1 VPDFLFYF
9 ITASLYAVLS
19 VAAWARMPAPRTD
32 PAISSGG
39 ESPSAWRRLL
49 LPFALLLHALL
60 LYRAMMGGEGF
71 NLNLGTALSVIVWL
85 TVLIYWVESYWVNVG
100 VLQNL
105 ILPFAAIA
113 VLLPY
118 FMASQHVLSYAS
130 MALFKAHLAIAMLA
144 YGLLTIAALH
154 ALLLSILEKRLHSGD
169 LPLFLSDLPSLIS
182 LERLTF
188 RILFA
193 GFVLLTLTLASG
205 IGFSEELF
213 AKPFQFTHKVVF
225 GVAAWITFALLL
237 AGRHL
242 WGWRGR
248 VAVRWLLAGFAFL
261 LLAYLGSK
269 FVLEILLH
277 RN

>member
-1 VPDFLFYF
+1 
-9 ITASLYAVLS
+9 
-19 VAAWARMPAPRTD
+19 
-32 PAISSGG
+32 
-39 ESPSAWRRLL
+39 
-49 LPFALLLHALL
+49 
-60 LYRAMMGGEGF
+60 
-71 NLNLGTALSVIVWL
+71 
-85 TVLIYWVESYWVNVG
+85 VESYWVKVG

-118 FMASQHVLSYAS
+118 FMPSQHVLSYAN

-154 ALLLSILEKRLHSGD
+154 ALLLSVLERRLHSGN
-169 LPLFLSDLPSLIS
+169 LPLFLRDLPSLIS

-205 IGFSEELF
+205 VVFSEELF

-225 GVAAWITFALLL
+225 GVAAWMTFALLL
-237 AGRHL
+237 AGRYF